1 MRIKPE
7 EIWGLIKESISR
19 WSEDRAPSMGAAL
32 SYYTVFSLAPL
43 LVIVI
48 GIAGLFFGEEAARGA
63 IVGELQ
69 SLIGDEGARA
79 INELIENAGKTGTGI
94 VATLVGVVTLLVGA
108 SGVFVELQDD
118 LDRIW
123 KAPPRVGAGIINFIR
138 ARLLTFGM
146 VLAFGFL
153 LLVALVLHAALAALG
168 KYWGGIFEGT
178 EWLLHLI
185 NFLISFGVVTAL
197 FAMIYK
203 ILPNLKIEWDDVWIG
218 AIATA
223 FLFTLG
229 KFVIG
234 LYLGKSAV
242 ASSYGAAGAV
252 VILLI
257 WMYYSAQIF
266 LLGAEFT
273 YLSAHHYGSH
283 IGKDEVPASRL
294 PQEQLAGEEKKA
306 GREAPVKRPTGG
318 NAWWRF

>member
-32 SYYTVFSLAPL
+32 SYYTMFSLAPL

-48 GIAGLFFGEEAARGA
+48 GIAGLFFAEEAARGA

-79 INELIENAGKTGTGI
+79 INDLIENAGKTGTGI
-94 VATLVGVVTLLVGA
+94 VAMIVGVVTLLVGA

-146 VLAFGFL
+146 VLAISFL

-229 KFVIG
+229 KFLIG

-252 VILLI
+252 VVLLI

-266 LLGAEFT
+266 LFGAEFT
-273 YLSAHHYGSH
+273 YLSAHHYGSR
-283 IGKDEVPASRL
+283 IGQDEVSASRL
-294 PQEQLAGEEKKA
+294 PQEQLAGKEKKA
-306 GREAPVKRPTGG
+306 GGEAPVKRPTGR
-318 NAWWRF
+318 NV

>member
-1 MRIKPE
+1 
-7 EIWGLIKESISR
+7 
-19 WSEDRAPSMGAAL
+19 MGAAL

-48 GIAGLFFGEEAARGA
+48 GIAGLVFGEEAARGA
-63 IVGELQ
+63 VVEQLQ
-69 SLIGDEGARA
+69 GLIGDEGAGA
-79 INELIENAGKTGTGI
+79 INELIDNAGKTGTGI
-94 VATLVGVVTLLVGA
+94 VATMVGVVTLLVGA

-123 KAPPRVGAGIINFIR
+123 KAPPRVGAGILNFIR

-153 LLVALVLHAALAALG
+153 LLVALVLHAALAAVG
-168 KYWGGIFEGT
+168 EYWGGIFGGT

-185 NFLISFGVVTAL
+185 NFLISFGVVTVL

-203 ILPNLKIEWDDVWIG
+203 ILPNLKIEWNDVWSG
-218 AIATA
+218 AVVTA
-223 FLFTLG
+223 FLFTSG
-229 KFVIG
+229 KFLIG

-273 YLSAHHYGSH
+273 YLFAHHHGSR
-283 IGKDEVPASRL
+283 ISKDEVPASRL
-294 PQEQLAGEEKKA
+294 PQEQSGT
-306 GREAPVKRPTGG
+306 RR
-318 NAWWRF
+318 N

>member
-1 MRIKPE
+1 MRIQPE
-7 EIWGLIKESISR
+7 EIWGLIKESVSR

-48 GIAGLFFGEEAARGA
+48 GIAGLVFGEEAARGA
-63 IVGELQ
+63 VVEQLQ
-69 SLIGDEGARA
+69 GLIGDEGARA
-79 INELIENAGKTGTGI
+79 INELIENADKTGTGI
-94 VATLVGVVTLLVGA
+94 VATMVGVVTLLIGA

-123 KAPPRVGAGIINFIR
+123 KAPPRVGAGILNFIR

-153 LLVALVLHAALAALG
+153 LLVALVLHAALAAVG
-168 KYWGGIFEGT
+168 KYWGGIFGGT

-185 NFLISFGVVTAL
+185 NFLISFGVVTVL

-218 AIATA
+218 AVATA
-223 FLFTLG
+223 FLFTSG
-229 KFVIG
+229 KFLIG

-242 ASSYGAAGAV
+242 ASSYGTAGAV

-273 YLSAHHYGSH
+273 YLFAHHHGSR
-283 IGKDEVPASRL
+283 ISKDEVPASRL
-294 PQEQLAGEEKKA
+294 PQEQSGT
-306 GREAPVKRPTGG
+306 RR
-318 NAWWRF
+318 N

>member
-1 MRIKPE
+1 
-7 EIWGLIKESISR
+7 
-19 WSEDRAPSMGAAL
+19 MGAAL

-43 LVIVI
+43 LIIVI
-48 GIAGLFFGEEAARGA
+48 GIAGLVFGEEAARGA
-63 IVGELQ
+63 IVEQLQ
-69 SLIGDEGARA
+69 GLIGDEGARA
-79 INELIENAGKTGTGI
+79 INELIENAGKTGTGV
-94 VATLVGVVTLLVGA
+94 VATIIGVVTLLFGA

-146 VLAFGFL
+146 VLAIAFL
-153 LLVALVLHAALAALG
+153 LLVTLVVHAALAALG
-168 KYWGGIFEGT
+168 KYWGGILEGM
-178 EWLLHLI
+178 EWLLHLV
-185 NFLISFGVVTAL
+185 NFLMSFGVVTVL

-203 ILPNLKIEWDDVWIG
+203 ILPNLKIEWDDVWMG

-229 KFVIG
+229 KLLIG

-257 WMYYSAQIF
+257 WMYYSAQTF

-273 YLSAHHYGSH
+273 DVSAHHYGSR

-294 PQEQLAGEEKKA
+294 PQEQLAGGQIKEE
-306 GREAPVKRPTGG
+306 REAPGKRPTGG
-318 NAWWRF
+318 KV

>member
-1 MRIKPE
+1 
-7 EIWGLIKESISR
+7 
-19 WSEDRAPSMGAAL
+19 DRAPSMGAAL

-69 SLIGDEGARA
+69 GLIGDEGARA
-79 INELIENAGKTGTGI
+79 INELIENAGKKGTGFVATIVGI
-94 VATLVGVVTLLVGA
+94 VALLVGA

-123 KAPPRVGAGIINFIR
+123 KVPPRVGAGIINFIR

-306 GREAPVKRPTGG
+306 GREAPVTKQT
-318 NAWWRF
+318 AIKATDHH

>member
-1 MRIKPE
+1 MRIKRE
-7 EIWGLIKESISR
+7 KIWGLIKESISR

-48 GIAGLFFGEEAARGA
+48 GIAGLVFGEEAARGA
-63 IVGELQ
+63 IVGQLQ
-69 SLIGDEGARA
+69 GLIGDEGGRA
-79 INELIENAGKTGTGI
+79 INEMIENAGKTGTGI
-94 VATLVGVVTLLVGA
+94 VATIVGVVTLLVGA

-146 VLAFGFL
+146 VLAISFL
-153 LLVALVLHAALAALG
+153 LLVALVLHAALAALE

-178 EWLLHLI
+178 EWLLHFI
-185 NFLISFGVVTAL
+185 NFLLSFGVVTAL
-197 FAMIYK
+197 FAMVYK
-203 ILPNLKIEWDDVWIG
+203 ILPNLKIEWNDVWIG

-223 FLFTLG
+223 LLFTLG
-229 KFVIG
+229 KFLIG

-273 YLSAHHYGSH
+273 YLYAHHYGSR
-283 IGKDEVPASRL
+283 INKDEVPASRL
-294 PQEQLAGEEKKA
+294 PQEQLAGEEIKG
-306 GREAPVKRPTGG
+306 GREAPVKGPSGG
-318 NAWWRF
+318 KL

>member
-1 MRIKPE
+1 MRIKRE

-19 WSEDRAPSMGAAL
+19 WREDRAPSMGAAL
-32 SYYTVFSLAPL
+32 SYYTVFSLSPL

-48 GIAGLFFGEEAARGA
+48 GIAGLVFGEEAARGA
-63 IVGELQ
+63 IVEQLQ
-69 SLIGDEGARA
+69 SLVGDEGGRA

-94 VATLVGVVTLLVGA
+94 VATIVGVVTLLIGA

-123 KAPPRVGAGIINFIR
+123 KVPPRVGAGIINFIR

-146 VLAFGFL
+146 VLAISFL
-153 LLVALVLHAALAALG
+153 LLVALVFHAALAALG
-168 KYWGGIFEGT
+168 RYWGGMSEGT

-185 NFLISFGVVTAL
+185 NLLLSFGVVTAL
-197 FAMIYK
+197 FAIIYK

-223 FLFTLG
+223 LLFTVG
-229 KFVIG
+229 KFLIG

-273 YLSAHHYGSH
+273 YLYAHHYGSL
-283 IGKDEVPASRL
+283 ISKDEVPASRL
-294 PQEQLAGEEKKA
+294 PQEQLAGEEIK
-306 GREAPVKRPTGG
+306 GGCEAPVKDLREVSKDNKT
-318 NAWWRF
+318 

>member
-1 MRIKPE
+1 
-7 EIWGLIKESISR
+7 
-19 WSEDRAPSMGAAL
+19 MGAAL

-43 LVIVI
+43 LIIVI
-48 GIAGLFFGEEAARGA
+48 GIAGLVFGEEAARGA
-63 IVGELQ
+63 IVGQLQ
-69 SLIGDEGARA
+69 GLLGDQGGRA
-79 INELIENAGKTGTGI
+79 INELVDNAGKTGTGI
-94 VATLVGVVTLLVGA
+94 VATIVGVVTLLFGA

-123 KAPPRVGAGIINFIR
+123 KAPPRVGAGIMNFIR

-146 VLAFGFL
+146 VLAIAFL
-153 LLVALVLHAALAALG
+153 LLVTLVVHAALAALG
-168 KYWGGIFEGT
+168 KYWGGILEGM
-178 EWLLHLI
+178 EWLLQLI
-185 NFLISFGVVTAL
+185 NFLISFGVVTVL

-203 ILPNLKIEWDDVWIG
+203 ILPNLRIEWDDVWIG

-229 KFVIG
+229 KFLIG

-257 WMYYSAQIF
+257 WMYYSAQAF

-273 YLSAHHYGSH
+273 YLFAHHYGSR
-283 IGKDEVPASRL
+283 ISKGEVPASRL
-294 PQEQLAGEEKKA
+294 PQEQLAGGETE
-306 GREAPVKRPTGG
+306 GRREAPVKRPTGG
-318 NAWWRF
+318 NM

>member
-1 MRIKPE
+1 MRIKRE

-19 WSEDRAPSMGAAL
+19 WGEDRAPSMGAAL

-48 GIAGLFFGEEAARGA
+48 GIAGLVFGEEAARGA
-63 IVGELQ
+63 VVEQLQ
-69 SLIGDEGARA
+69 GLIGDEGAGA

-94 VATLVGVVTLLVGA
+94 VATMVGVVTLLVGA

-123 KAPPRVGAGIINFIR
+123 KAPPRVGAGILNFIR

-153 LLVALVLHAALAALG
+153 LLVALVLHAALAAVG
-168 KYWGGIFEGT
+168 EYWGGIFGGT

-185 NFLISFGVVTAL
+185 NFLISFGVVTVL

-203 ILPNLKIEWDDVWIG
+203 ILPNLKIEWNDVWSG
-218 AIATA
+218 AVVTA
-223 FLFTLG
+223 FLFTSG
-229 KFVIG
+229 KFLIG

-273 YLSAHHYGSH
+273 YLFAHHHGSR
-283 IGKDEVPASRL
+283 ISKDEVPASRL
-294 PQEQLAGEEKKA
+294 PQEQSGT
-306 GREAPVKRPTGG
+306 RR
-318 NAWWRF
+318 N

>member
-1 MRIKPE
+1 MRIKRE

-19 WSEDRAPSMGAAL
+19 WREDRAPSMGAAL
-32 SYYTVFSLAPL
+32 SYYTVFSLSPL

-48 GIAGLFFGEEAARGA
+48 GIAGLAFGEEAARGA
-63 IVGELQ
+63 IVEQLQ
-69 SLIGDEGARA
+69 SLIGDEGGRA
-79 INELIENAGKTGTGI
+79 INEMIENAGKTGTGI
-94 VATLVGVVTLLVGA
+94 VATIVGVVTLLVGA

-146 VLAFGFL
+146 VLAISFL
-153 LLVALVLHAALAALG
+153 LLVALVFHAALAALG
-168 KYWGGIFEGT
+168 RYWGGMSEGT

-185 NFLISFGVVTAL
+185 NFLLSFGVVTAL
-197 FAMIYK
+197 FAIIYK

-223 FLFTLG
+223 LLFTVG
-229 KFVIG
+229 KFLIG

-273 YLSAHHYGSH
+273 YLYAHHYGSL
-283 IGKDEVPASRL
+283 ISKDEVPASRL
-294 PQEQLAGEEKKA
+294 PQEQLAGEEIKG
-306 GREAPVKRPTGG
+306 GREAPVKGLREESKDNKT
-318 NAWWRF
+318 

>member
-7 EIWGLIKESISR
+7 QLWRLLKESISR

-43 LVIVI
+43 LLIVI
-48 GIAGLFFGEEAARGA
+48 GIAGLVFGEEAARGA
-63 IVGELQ
+63 IIEQLQ
-69 SLIGDEGARA
+69 GLLGDEGARA
-79 INELIENAGKTGTGI
+79 INELVDNAGKTGTGI
-94 VATLVGVVTLLVGA
+94 VATIVGVVTLLFGA

-146 VLAFGFL
+146 VLAIAFL
-153 LLVALVLHAALAALG
+153 LLVTLVLHAALAALG
-168 KYWGGIFEGT
+168 KYWGGIFEAT

-185 NFLISFGVVTAL
+185 NFLISFGVVTVL

-223 FLFTLG
+223 VLFTLG
-229 KFVIG
+229 KLLIG

-257 WMYYSAQIF
+257 WMYYSAQAF

-273 YLSAHHYGSH
+273 YLCAHHYGSR
-283 IGKDEVPASRL
+283 ISKDEIPASRL
-294 PQEQLAGEEKKA
+294 PQEQLEERK
-306 GREAPVKRPTGG
+306 
-318 NAWWRF
+318 

>member
-1 MRIKPE
+1 
-7 EIWGLIKESISR
+7 
-19 WSEDRAPSMGAAL
+19 MGAAL

-69 SLIGDEGARA
+69 GLIGDEGARA
-79 INELIENAGKTGTGI
+79 INELIENAGKKGTGF
-94 VATLVGVVTLLVGA
+94 VATIVGMVTLLVGA

-294 PQEQLAGEEKKA
+294 PQEQLAGEGKKA

>member
-1 MRIKPE
+1 MRIKPD
-7 EIWGLIKESISR
+7 EIPGLIKESISR

-43 LVIVI
+43 LLIVI
-48 GIAGLFFGEEAARGA
+48 GIAGLVFGEEAARGA
-63 IVGELQ
+63 IIEQLQ
-69 SLIGDEGARA
+69 GLLGDESARA
-79 INELIENAGKTGTGI
+79 VNELVDNAGKTQTGI
-94 VATLVGVVTLLVGA
+94 VATIVGVVTLLFGA

-146 VLAFGFL
+146 VLAIAFL
-153 LLVALVLHAALAALG
+153 LLVTLVVHAALAALG
-168 KYWGGIFEGT
+168 KYWGGIFEAT
-178 EWLLHLI
+178 EWLLQLI
-185 NFLISFGVVTAL
+185 NFLISFGVVTVL

-203 ILPNLKIEWDDVWIG
+203 ILPNLTIEWDDVWIG

-229 KFVIG
+229 KLLIG

-257 WMYYSAQIF
+257 WMYYSAQTF

-273 YLSAHHYGSH
+273 YLCAHHYGSR
-283 IGKDEVPASRL
+283 ISKDEVPASRL
-294 PQEQLAGEEKKA
+294 PQEQLAGKETK
-306 GREAPVKRPTGG
+306 GRREAPVKRPTGG
-318 NAWWRF
+318 NM

>member
-1 MRIKPE
+1 
-7 EIWGLIKESISR
+7 
-19 WSEDRAPSMGAAL
+19 MGAAL

-43 LVIVI
+43 LIIVI
-48 GIAGLFFGEEAARGA
+48 GIAGLVFGEEAARGA
-63 IVGELQ
+63 IIEQLQ
-69 SLIGDEGARA
+69 GLLGDEGART

-94 VATLVGVVTLLVGA
+94 VATIVGVVTLLFGA

-123 KAPPRVGAGIINFIR
+123 KAPPRVGAGIIHFIR
-138 ARLLTFGM
+138 ARLLTFGI
-146 VLAFGFL
+146 VLAFAFL

-168 KYWGGIFEGT
+168 TYWGGIFEGT

-185 NFLISFGVVTAL
+185 NFLISFCVVTVL

-203 ILPNLKIEWDDVWIG
+203 VLPNLTVEWDDVWIG

-234 LYLGKSAV
+234 LYLGKSAI

-257 WMYYSAQIF
+257 WMYYSAQAF

-273 YLSAHHYGSH
+273 YLCAHHYGSR
-283 IGKDEVPASRL
+283 ISKEEVPASRL
-294 PQEQLAGEEKKA
+294 PQEQLAGKETK
-306 GREAPVKRPTGG
+306 GRHEAPVKRPPGG
-318 NAWWRF
+318 NV